1 MPSMRALNEMA
12 EERLQICRSCNRFD
26 PVLNRCRKCGCF
38 MQGKSRFPGAKC
50 PIGLWG
56 KDDIKKRGMEIKLRE
71 MQEEQ
76 ARAFNGNSDK
86 A

>member
-26 PVLNRCRKCGCF
+26 PILARCRKCGCF
-38 MQGKSRFPGAKC
+38 MQGKTRFPGAKC

-56 KDDIKKRGMEIKLRE
+56 KDDIKKRDQEIQLRE
-71 MQEEQ
+71 MERRQE
-76 ARAFNGNSDK
+76 SS
-86 A
+86 